1 LVHCEEEG
9 QVKRSTLLA
18 TAVVAIAALAAACGS
33 SSNTSSG
40 GGGGGSSSSPSTGS
54 SVTAGA
60 AGGTLITRANAAPSG
75 SPDPQVNYTLQ
86 EWQFLI
92 ITHDG
97 LVGFK
102 RVGGPEGTKLVADLA
117 TEIPKPTDGG
127 KTYAFTLRDGV
138 KFSNGKT
145 LTGAD
150 VKATFERL
158 FKIGDSPNAG
168 SWYEVIEGADA
179 CIKTP
184 KSCDL
189 SKGIEVNGNQVTF
202 HLTKGDP
209 EFLFQLSVPFA
220 FILPADTPA
229 KHVDIPPPGTGPYKW
244 TEYKPTTAM
253 TVGRNP
259 FFKEWSKDAQPAG
272 LPDVITQKFGLS
284 VQAEVTQVENGQAD
298 WISNVDQIP
307 ADRLPELSRKY
318 AKQLHVNPLLQTEY
332 MALNTNV
339 PPFDNEKARQAIN
352 FATDR
357 NALVKIFGG
366 PQLATPTCQVL
377 PPNLPGYQAYCPF
390 TANPGSG
397 KWTAPDM
404 AKAQQLVDESGT
416 KGMKIKVNSDTTDV
430 HKAIGEYFVGVLNKL
445 GYKATPQFLSS
456 DIQYPYA
463 QNSKNKVQIAWS
475 DWFADYPAPSDFL
488 DILLG
493 CGSFHPNSNS
503 SPNIAQ
509 FCDKGVQA
517 QMDKAS
523 ATGIEDVSASNQQ
536 WTGVDK
542 ATTDKAPWVALV
554 NTKMLDFTST
564 RVKGFQFSPQ
574 WYFLLAQAS
583 VK

>member
-1 LVHCEEEG
+1 
-9 QVKRSTLLA
+9 VKRSVILA
-18 TAVVAIAALAAACGS
+18 TAALATASIVAACGGS
-33 SSNTSSG
+33 SETTS
-40 GGGGGSSSSPSTGS
+40 GGGSSSTPASNAESA
-54 SVTAGA
+54 AGA
-60 AGGTLITRANAAPSG
+60 KGGTLITRANAAPSG

-86 EWQFLI
+86 HWQFLI

-102 RVGGPEGTKLVADLA
+102 RVGGAEGTKIVPDLA
-117 TEIPKPTDGG
+117 TEVPEPTDNGR
-127 KTYAFTLRDGV
+127 TYAFTLRDGI

-145 LTGAD
+145 LTGND

-168 SWYEVIEGADA
+168 SWYNVIEGADA
-179 CIKTP
+179 CIKRP
-184 KSCDL
+184 KTCDL

-202 HLTKGDP
+202 HLTQGDP
-209 EFLFQLSVPFA
+209 EFLSQLSVPFA

-244 TEYKPTTAM
+244 TKYEPNSSM
-253 TVGRNP
+253 RVERNT
-259 FFKEWSKDAQPAG
+259 FFKEWSKDAQPEG
-272 LPDVITQKFGLS
+272 LPDVIEQRFGLS

-298 WISNVDQIP
+298 WISNVDQVP
-307 ADRLPELSRKY
+307 ADRLPELSAKY
-318 AKQLHVNPLLQTEY
+318 SKQLHINPLLQTEY
-332 MALNTNV
+332 FAMNTRI
-339 PPFDNEKARQAIN
+339 PPFDNLKARQAVN

-366 PQLATPTCQVL
+366 PQLASPTCQVL
-377 PPNLPGYQAYCPF
+377 PPNLPGYKPYCPY

-404 AKAQQLVDESGT
+404 AKARQLVEESGT
-416 KGMKIKVNSDTTDV
+416 KGMRVKVNSDTTDV
-430 HKAIGEYFVGVLNKL
+430 HKALGEYFVGLLNKL

-456 DIQYPYA
+456 DIQYAYA
-463 QNSKNKVQIAWS
+463 QNSKNKVQFAWS
-475 DWFADYPAPSDFL
+475 DWFADYPAASDFL

-509 FCDKGVQA
+509 FSDKGIQA

-523 ATGIEDVSASNQQ
+523 DTALEDVNAANTMWQD
-536 WTGVDK
+536 VDK

-554 NTKMLDFTST
+554 NQKMLDFTSA